1 MALVKCPECNKE
13 ISNQSKMCPHCG
25 YKTNSQKNKRTVKL
39 ILCLLGMVLF
49 IVLIAVIIDMCTTTT
64 DEYEEKLRNSVQ
76 EYNEV
81 VDRIDELEEQKQY
94 NAVLEFLL
102 RQFFYLSFF
111 RLSVIY
117 LNLSN
122 FNFLKITLQHLKVV
136 VFKPIWGVLNN
147 DYLKYNILFDI
158 IKISLYN

>member
-94 NAVLEFLL
+94 ND
-102 RQFFYLSFF
+102 
-111 RLSVIY
+111 RLI
-117 LNLSN
+117 
-122 FNFLKITLQHLKVV
+122 
-136 VFKPIWGVLNN
+136 
-147 DYLKYNILFDI
+147 DYYENQ
-158 IKISLYN
+158 